1 MKKWTSF
8 LLMATMLPLSA
19 FAQNFSGGTGTESD
33 PYKISNPDDLKALSA
48 GVADNEGYAGKY
60 FMLNNDIDLNGVEL
74 VPIGSSSTPFNGIFH
89 GQKHS
94 ILNLSQ
100 NFTSTTYGTGL
111 FGVIGKDAVVTDLV
125 MSGNNQITT
134 DDSVNYTAILV
145 GQNKGTVQNCTVS
158 GSVDGYRYTGGIV
171 GTNSGSILNCSFSG
185 TVKGNWFVGGI
196 TGYLDMNGSVTNC
209 VNEGT
214 IQAVKHIGGIVGQ
227 ANGSTSSP
235 TVISLCTNLG
245 SVLMTGGEMDGYETM
260 AAAGGIVGFSYANN
274 VELCFNAGQVASD
287 NFNPYVG
294 GIAGNNMDGKIAN
307 CYNTMNVQGVNG
319 AYVGGIAGINKGSN
333 SVIENCYNTAKV
345 FSDLFKGEI
354 CPNEENAGTV
364 SNCYFDKQT
373 ADVNTATG
381 TALLTRELA
390 SATPPDGFDTEK
402 WVFAD
407 GLYPRILGLESID
420 AALLMAAPVI
430 CYASEDGSS
439 YDKPDFITTDF
450 TLGVA
455 EGITWTS
462 DNEAVKITGNQAA
475 ISRNPQGDIPVTL
488 TCDVNGRK
496 KAIPIVLVADIKGDG
511 TEANPFLVE
520 NANQMR
526 YIATRVSSGYSY
538 ADQYIKLMN
547 NIDLGGEDN
556 PFQPAGKSSAYF
568 DGYFDGNG
576 KTISGLYIN
585 DPENMYIGLFSKLS
599 DKATVTNLTIGPDS
613 YICGWGYVGA
623 IAGKS
628 CGAITNCNNHARVS
642 GISNV
647 GGITGATDYGA
658 TALSGCLNTGAI
670 SAEKGQA
677 GGIVGNAIYL
687 KQIERCLNSGSVTIT
702 NPEETTGQAGGIAGY
717 SSVAITLCGNTGI
730 IHDMTATEDKAM
742 AGGIVGRTYGSAS
755 APATITQCYN
765 SGTVITATQ
774 TNCGPIAGIQQD
786 KADITADC
794 YYDTQ
799 AMPGLEPAE
808 GLTGLPTASIVDAAN
823 LSGLNAEEW
832 SFGPDRY
839 PIPAHMAENA
849 GAQLAAA
856 ALFLADNDDYTRVTG
871 NFELTATDGL
881 EWWTGSSLTLNIDG
895 TTVTVNRQSEDKQ
908 CELTA
913 ELNGIEKT
921 FRIVVAKEDGSG
933 IAAKAAARPTVTAID
948 RTIEINGAENAVI
961 AIFDASGRNIRTISR
976 AAACERVNIGQSGV
990 FIVRILDGK
999 DAEAVKV
1006 IL

>member
-1 MKKWTSF
+1 MKMKTY
-8 LLMATMLPLSA
+8 LMAPA
-19 FAQNFSGGTGTESD
+19 
-33 PYKISNPDDLKALSA
+33 
-48 GVADNEGYAGKY
+48 
-60 FMLNNDIDLNGVEL
+60 
-74 VPIGSSSTPFNGIFH
+74 
-89 GQKHS
+89 
-94 ILNLSQ
+94 
-100 NFTSTTYGTGL
+100 
-111 FGVIGKDAVVTDLV
+111 
-125 MSGNNQITT
+125 
-134 DDSVNYTAILV
+134 
-145 GQNKGTVQNCTVS
+145 
-158 GSVDGYRYTGGIV
+158 
-171 GTNSGSILNCSFSG
+171 
-185 TVKGNWFVGGI
+185 
-196 TGYLDMNGSVTNC
+196 
-209 VNEGT
+209 
-214 IQAVKHIGGIVGQ
+214 
-227 ANGSTSSP
+227 
-235 TVISLCTNLG
+235 
-245 SVLMTGGEMDGYETM
+245 M
-260 AAAGGIVGFSYANN
+260 AAALLLAACNN
-274 VELCFNAGQVASD
+274 DDDMGVDLSKPISLSFAPASMDGQTTRATI
-287 NFNPYVG
+287 
-294 GIAGNNMDGKIAN
+294 GIAGASFEKDDRVGLYMDGTGYAN
-307 CYNTMNVQGVNG
+307 VLYTCQGTTG
-319 AYVGGIAGINKGSN
+319 WTTSGLLYW
-333 SVIENCYNTAKV
+333 
-345 FSDLFKGEI
+345 
-354 CPNEENAGTV
+354 PNAGSYTFRAYYPYMETV
-364 SNCYFDKQT
+364 TDAVSLPADQST
-373 ADVNTATG
+373 AEAF
-381 TALLTRELA
+381 TRADRMWA
-390 SATPPDGFDTEK
+390 SATRAATNGTISLTLDHRMSLIKLDVEDGEAISLDEIKDMTP
-402 WVFAD
+402 A
-407 GLYPRILGLESID
+407 ILG
-420 AALLMAAPVI
+420 AMP
-430 CYASEDGSS
+430 SEG
-439 YDKPDFITTDF
+439 
-450 TLGVA
+450 
-455 EGITWTS
+455 TW
-462 DNEAVKITGNQAA
+462 DLQTGA
-475 ISRNPQGDIPVTL
+475 ISFPT
-488 TCDVNGRK
+488 
-496 KAIPIVLVADIKGDG
+496 
-511 TEANPFLVE
+511 
-520 NANQMR
+520 
-526 YIATRVSSGYSY
+526 
-538 ADQYIKLMN
+538 
-547 NIDLGGEDN
+547 
-556 PFQPAGKSSAYF
+556 
-568 DGYFDGNG
+568 NG

-730 IHDMTATEDKAM
+730 LHDMTATEDKAM

-895 TTVTVNRQSEDKQ
+895 TTVTINRQSEDKQ